1 MTVHNAEIAR
11 ALYRLAELLE
21 IEGANPFRVRAYRNA
36 ARTIETL
43 PESVEAMVAGGAELS
58 ELPGIGKDLAGKLK
72 EMVETGRLH
81 LLEEVEHRLPPSLV
95 DLASLPGLGPKR
107 IKLLYNK
114 LGVTSVS
121 DLAKAVAAGKLRR
134 LAGFGP
140 KLEHKL
146 GQAPARH
153 VAAEQRVKL
162 STAEEIGEALLEHLK
177 AAPGVEEAAIAGS
190 YRRRRETVGDLD
202 IVVASERPAEVMR
215 RFVSYPEVV
224 EVVAQGGTRS
234 TVRLRSGLQ
243 VDLRVVPA
251 SSYGAAL
258 LYFTGSKAH
267 SIKLRGMAVKR
278 GLKINEYGVF
288 KGRRQLAGRTEAEIY
303 DRLGLSYIEPELRED
318 RGEIE
323 AASKHRLPKLVTLAD
338 IRGDLHAHTT
348 ATDGHNTIAE
358 MAQAARARGYD
369 YLAISDHTRH
379 LTVAHGL
386 DARRLAKQIV
396 EIDRVNRGLRG
407 IEVLKSTEVDILE
420 DGTLDLPDS
429 ILKELDFTVCAIHSK
444 FDLAQDRQ
452 TERIIRAMDEPY
464 FNILAH
470 PTGRLIN
477 ERQPYEIDME
487 RIMSAARERGCFLEI
502 NAQPDRLDLADGHA
516 RMAKE
521 MGVKIAIS
529 TDAHSVANLDLMRF
543 GVDQARRGWLE
554 PDDVLN
560 TRRWAELRRLLRR
573 G

>member
-1 MTVHNAEIAR
+1 MTVHNAEIAGT
-11 ALYRLAELLE
+11 LYRLAELLE

-36 ARTIETL
+36 ARTIEAL
-43 PESVEAMVAGGAELS
+43 SESVEAMVAGGADLF
-58 ELPGIGKDLAGKLK
+58 ELPGIGKDLAEKLK
-72 EMVETGRLH
+72 EIVETGRLH

-95 DLASLPGLGPKR
+95 ELASLPGLGPKR
-107 IKLLYNK
+107 IKLLYDK

-121 DLAKAVAAGKLRR
+121 ALAKAVAAGRVRR

-140 KLEHKL
+140 QLEEKLREAL
-146 GQAPARH
+146 ERH
-153 VAAEQRVKL
+153 VAAAQRVKL
-162 STAEEIGEALLEHLK
+162 STAEEIGETLLDHL
-177 AAPGVEEAAIAGS
+177 AAANGVEEAAIAGS

-202 IVVASERPAEVMR
+202 IVVASGRPAEAMR

-224 EVVAQGGTRS
+224 EVIAEGGTRS

-243 VDLRVVPA
+243 VDLRVVPR

-288 KGRRQLAGRTEAEIY
+288 KGRRRLAAPTEAAIY
-303 DRLGLSYIEPELRED
+303 RLLGLTYIEPELRED

-323 AASKHRLPKLVTLAD
+323 AASRHRLPKLVTLAD
-338 IRGDLHAHTT
+338 IRGDLHAHTS

-358 MAQAARARGYD
+358 MATVAKARGYD

-386 DARRLAKQIV
+386 DARRLAEQIA
-396 EIDRVNRGLRG
+396 EIDRLNESLRRFQ
-407 IEVLKSTEVDILE
+407 VLKSAEVDILE
-420 DGTLDLPDS
+420 DGALDLPDG
-429 ILKELDFTVCAIHSK
+429 ILKELDFTVCAIHAK
-444 FDLAQDRQ
+444 FDLPQAKQ
-452 TERIIRAMDEPY
+452 TERVVRAMDNPH

-521 MGVKIAIS
+521 AGVKIAVS
-529 TDAHSVANLDLMRF
+529 TDAHSVANLDFMRF
-543 GVDQARRGWLE
+543 GVDQARRAWLE

-560 TRRWAELRRLLRR
+560 TRRWTELRRLLKR